1 MYRNKE
7 NVITMKVQALF
18 SVIIIACIGF
28 TINAAQIISPVVQQ
42 GGEVYD
48 FFHVFTSPEEL
59 TFSLS
64 DKSIAGEWSICMRT
78 SNNGYEEVDAKVESG
93 DCVFNPR
100 NVKWVDAHR
109 EYDPESHR
117 SLYEIRV
124 SFKTDGDMEDVHTVK
139 FGLLPKHP
147 EISNISFTYV
157 YNWDIDA
164 IYPNGTFSFRV
175 DAEGATSFRIHL
187 TDWFLFS
194 SENCFFS
201 TGMSYPQCH
210 DNIEVVYDAEWGEYL
225 KVDAWNEFGHVIS
238 DIICTTDYIT
248 DIDILNRIEELKR
261 LAGTEDHFVDAQ
273 NSLEILEN
281 SIRAAANIS
290 CLAIYNMQ
298 GQIIL
303 EQTGGDT
310 MDISNIPKGMYIIA
324 YTDKT
329 GHTNSLKYLRK

>member
-1 MYRNKE
+1 
-7 NVITMKVQALF
+7 MKVQALF

-42 GGEVYD
+42 GGEEYD

-93 DCVFNPR
+93 NCVFNPR

-109 EYDPESHR
+109 EYDPESQR

-124 SFKTDGDMEDVHTVK
+124 SFKTDGDIEDARIVK

-157 YNWDIDA
+157 YDWDIDA

-175 DAEGATSFRIHL
+175 DAEGATSFWVYL
-187 TDWFLFS
+187 TDWCLFS
-194 SENCFFS
+194 LGNNSFS
-201 TGMSYPQCH
+201 TCIISERCDDAM
-210 DNIEVVYDAEWGEYL
+210 NVVYDAEWGEYI
-225 KVDAWNEFGHVIS
+225 KVYATNEFGSIVS

-248 DIDILNRIEELKR
+248 DSDILNRIEELKR

-303 EQTGGDT
+303 EQSGGDT
-310 MDISNIPKGMYIIA
+310 MDISNLSKGIYIIA